1 MSLITRITKVL
12 DKNSNSLEKLITT
25 KFFPAL
31 NSFRAFAEVRQFVD
45 EGFKYEESGSEDD
58 EMQEIEEEEADNP

>member
-1 MSLITRITKVL
+1 ML
-12 DKNSNSLEKLITT
+12 DKNSNSLEKLITG

-45 EGFKYEESGSEDD
+45 EGFKYEDSGSEEDD
-58 EMQEIEEEEADNP
+58 MQEIEETETENP

>member
-1 MSLITRITKVL
+1 MSLITRVTKML

-31 NSFRAFAEVRQFVD
+31 NSFRAFAAVRQFVD
-45 EGFKYEESGSEDD
+45 KGFKYEDSGSEEDD
-58 EMQEIEEEEADNP
+58 MQEIEETETENP